1 MTLKLLNPEEL
12 KRAYDTDLREAFP
25 PAELK
30 PLAAM
35 EALRAKGI
43 YDPLCLVDEDG
54 TALGY
59 LLLWKHRDARFLLI
73 DYLCVPAGRRNG
85 GIGARLLQAAFA
97 YYPASAV
104 FLGESEAPTGNPEA
118 DGMICRRLRFYER
131 NGARTLGYDTALFG
145 VHFKTICWS
154 REPLP
159 DEGVILQ
166 KHREIYLDHF
176 GPEKFARYL
185 QIPLRPG
192 EQPFPVTDWLED

>member
-1 MTLKLLNPEEL
+1 MTLKLLNLEEL
-12 KRAYDTDLREAFP
+12 KTAYETDLREAFP

-30 PLAAM
+30 PFSAM
-35 EALRAKGI
+35 EALMGKGI
-43 YDPLCLVDEDG
+43 YDPLCLQDEEG

-104 FLGESEAPTGNPEA
+104 FLGESEAPTGDSGA
-118 DGMICRRLRFYER
+118 DEMILRRLNFYAR
-131 NGARTLGYDTALFG
+131 NGAKTLGYDCALFG

-159 DEGVILQ
+159 EEDVILQ
-166 KHREIYLDHF
+166 KHREIYLEHF
-176 GPEKFARYL
+176 GEEKFRRYI
-185 QIPLRPG
+185 QIPLHPG
-192 EQPFPVTDWLED
+192 EKPFPVTDWTED